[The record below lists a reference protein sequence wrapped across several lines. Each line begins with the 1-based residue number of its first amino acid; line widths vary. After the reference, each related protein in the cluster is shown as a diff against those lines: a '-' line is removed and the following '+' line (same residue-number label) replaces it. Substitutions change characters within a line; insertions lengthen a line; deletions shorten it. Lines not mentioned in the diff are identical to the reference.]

1 MNASVNST
9 DAIRRVAHGQLSY
22 RALTTPQWS
31 VPGWWDRT
39 AAAHI
44 RGPATRSCRG
54 TSPWLKWGYR
64 RPAAASPAHYAKLP
78 RASYRTDVSSRL
90 CIGWPRGDPRG
101 SFHSYSHAKRGAS
114 PLRLPACRAGQQC
127 VSPPSC
133 RPGPQSSRSG
143 SVFPRAEQ
151 SGQGP
156 PLVLSCCCFL
166 SWRLL
171 RHQFENRDVR
181 LVCHQLLAVGDHAPR
196 TPGRACR
203 GGSRA
208 WLDKILLSCHWLT
221 IRHHLQAREDGKP
234 II

>member
-64 RPAAASPAHYAKLP
+64 RPAAASPAHMQSCLA
-78 RASYRTDVSSRL
+78 RRTGPDVSSRL
-90 CIGWPRGDPRG
+90 CIGWPRGDARG

-127 VSPPSC
+127 FSPPSC

-143 SVFPRAEQ
+143 SVFPRSRTKRPRPATRALMLLL
-151 SGQGP
+151 
-156 PLVLSCCCFL
+156 PLVATPASPIREPGRPA
-166 SWRLL
+166 RLPP
-171 RHQFENRDVR
+171 
-181 LVCHQLLAVGDHAPR
+181 APR
-196 TPGRACR
+196 RRRPCPTNARQ
-203 GGSRA
+203 GSP
-208 WLDKILLSCHWLT
+208 WW
-221 IRHHLQAREDGKP
+221 
-234 II
+234 

>member
-143 SVFPRAEQ
+143 SVFPPSRTKRPRPATRALMLLL
-151 SGQGP
+151 
-156 PLVLSCCCFL
+156 PLVATPASPIREPGRPA
-166 SWRLL
+166 RLPP
-171 RHQFENRDVR
+171 
-181 LVCHQLLAVGDHAPR
+181 APR
-196 TPGRACR
+196 GRRPCPTNAKQ
-203 GGSRA
+203 GLP
-208 WLDKILLSCHWLT
+208 WW
-221 IRHHLQAREDGKP
+221 
-234 II
+234 